1 MHKLAT
7 LALAALLLATAAG
20 CSSNPQAPSGTNP
33 NGAPQQSE
41 DNANGSIR
49 IEDID
54 WRVESGIEHGNR
66 RVSFDFTNNS
76 GYDILG
82 IDLDLELKEDLTS
95 EDLQTAF
102 ADLLANDVTEEQ
114 LRDWTIGGTICV
126 KVEPGASS
134 LSDFITAGM
143 WYLTDMAQYEC
154 TEPSIMTIRYLAD
167 NKMYTEYYDFKT
179 GTYDLSND
187 VIEADQWTDGPLSS
201 ILPQPEGEVVTD
213 VDESDTRL
221 SFDTTGTSADGFAA
235 YIDACRDNGFTS
247 NVTSTDTTYYAD
259 SEDGLYHIDLFYSD
273 YSGSITAYCDV
284 ADPEA

>member
-20 CSSNPQAPSGTNP
+20 CSSNPQTSSGTSP

-41 DNANGSIR
+41 DNANGSIK

-143 WYLTDMAQYEC
+143 RYLTDMAQYEC

-187 VIEADQWTDGPLSS
+187 VIEADQWTDGPLAS

-221 SFDTTGTSADGFAA
+221 SFDTTGTSVDGFAA